1 MTDSQSPSQ
10 PTVIAVDEQNEISI
24 DPQRWAAL
32 AASSLSS
39 QGLTRGELNLLFV
52 DESEMH
58 RLNLDHLG
66 RDRPTDVLS
75 FPLDGGED
83 VETVEALI
91 GDIVVCPKYAQ
102 RQAPDHRGESDH
114 DGSLEDELAL
124 LVVHGVLHVLGWD
137 HEDTVEAQQM
147 SATEQAL
154 LTAHH
159 R

>member
-1 MTDSQSPSQ
+1 MTDSRSPSE
-10 PTVIAVDEQNEISI
+10 PTVIAVDEQDEILI
-24 DPQRWAAL
+24 DAQRWAAL
-32 AASSLSS
+32 AAASLRSY
-39 QGLTRGELNLLFV
+39 GLTRGELNLLFV

-75 FPLDGGED
+75 FPLDGGEE
-83 VETVEALI
+83 VSTVEALI

-137 HEDTVEAQQM
+137 HEEPVEAQQM
-147 SATEQAL
+147 SAAEQAL
-154 LTAHH
+154 LAAHH